1 MACLV
6 SGISLSSTVAISDVH
21 SAGLGTA
28 CARKTRCTVPG
39 WPLYIGAIAFKLYSY
54 NLYSLLQRYF
64 PSLPLG
70 FVRNKLFYLKVFV
83 PELSSSSVLSCSLA
97 SLMVRV
103 WMGEDSHTLDISWR
117 ADAKPVRLLRGDLV
131 SPLPSSSVFVV
142 LSDLGFWVCGDDVL
156 WRFGS
161 PLYDSLCLQAS
172 CCMQRSHHRP

>member
-6 SGISLSSTVAISDVH
+6 SGISLSSTVATSDVH

-28 CARKTRCTVPG
+28 SVSKTRCTVPG

-54 NLYSLLQRYF
+54 NLYSLLQHYF

-103 WMGEDSHTLDISWR
+103 WMGEDSHMLDISWR
-117 ADAKPVRLLRGDLV
+117 ADA
-131 SPLPSSSVFVV
+131 
-142 LSDLGFWVCGDDVL
+142 
-156 WRFGS
+156 
-161 PLYDSLCLQAS
+161 
-172 CCMQRSHHRP
+172 